1 MAALAVIG
9 VGAFFL
15 TRDDDDGESLASL
28 PTDETVPDV
37 TVPDVTVPDVTI
49 PDVTIPDIT
58 IPDFTL
64 PDITD
69 FSIPDITLPDL
80 GEIPP
85 PGQEPVGLG
94 NDPELDRLAR
104 VLRRRHG
111 VMRRPVWTVGASAPT
126 MRHTATRAPG
136 ARRPIRICSASSP
149 SRADEP

>member
-28 PTDETVPDV
+28 PTDATVPDV
-37 TVPDVTVPDVTI
+37 TVPDVTGPDVTI
-49 PDVTIPDIT
+49 PDVTIPDVT
-58 IPDFTL
+58 IPVFTL

-94 NDPELDRLAR
+94 NDPELDRLAQECYDGDMESCDDLYGQSEFGSEYEAYGDTCAGR
-104 VLRRRHG
+104 QETDTNLLCV
-111 VMRRPVWTVGASAPT
+111 VAF
-126 MRHTATRAPG
+126 
-136 ARRPIRICSASSP
+136 P
-149 SRADEP
+149 S